1 MKRHRR
7 VPRATRDELRYIEG
21 YASRPAV
28 DRLAEGQLEV
38 VPPDEIPEV
47 LRSYMEPQQPGVWVE
62 LSEEDLRRLLTL
74 SKRKRQAPGKLLARW
89 ARERLHTQI
98 RG

>member
-1 MKRHRR
+1 MKRQRR
-7 VPRATRDELRYIEG
+7 VPRATRDELRYIEE

-38 VPPDEIPEV
+38 VPTDEIPEV
-47 LRSYMEPQQPGVWVE
+47 LRSYMEPQQPGIWVE
-62 LSEEDLRRLLTL
+62 LKEEDLRRLLSL

-89 ARERLHTQI
+89 ARERLHAQT